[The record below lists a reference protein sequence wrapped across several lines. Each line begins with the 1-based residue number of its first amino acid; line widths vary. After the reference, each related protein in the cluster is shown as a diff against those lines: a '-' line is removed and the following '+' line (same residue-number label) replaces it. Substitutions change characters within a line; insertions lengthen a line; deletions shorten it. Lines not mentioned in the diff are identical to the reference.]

1 MNPDQSS
8 RRRVKGWKNI
18 IDFDFNGCENPQ
30 GRMKLNTHSREKRLM
45 TMEGKGMIQGERE
58 RKKEGIK
65 ESLICSPVKAK
76 KTDESCLKTIPH
88 NLLTN
93 QPALTVG

>member
-1 MNPDQSS
+1 
-8 RRRVKGWKNI
+8 
-18 IDFDFNGCENPQ
+18 
-30 GRMKLNTHSREKRLM
+30 
-45 TMEGKGMIQGERE
+45 MEGKGMIQGERE